1 MRKILFLFLL
11 IFTLSLFCET
21 QEINCS
27 LNKSEFFLGDEIS
40 ISFKIDGVQ
49 DNYFVEGLPSPKKDY
64 GDFRITDVLKTKEGT
79 SVRIEIKAILFGIN
93 PAIFPI
99 DEIKVLKEKSE
110 TSYKLKIPPL
120 KVKDRI
126 SAKDNPPQIMPPLEM
141 PKNSFLLYYIC
152 GIILIILIVLSVF
165 IFSRKKEMPSVEKIK
180 RQESIEE
187 FLTKYF
193 NSLIRKNVLSID
205 DYKDIS
211 YQIRN
216 YLEQKMGMNALE
228 FTTDE
233 LMQNLKGQDFISSI
247 PFEKFKRIFEI
258 CDLVKFAK
266 YFPEVDE
273 EKEVKGFLDSFLY
286 HLTQSL
292 RKAA

>member
-1 MRKILFLFLL
+1 MRKTIFLFFILFS
-11 IFTLSLFCET
+11 LSLFCET
-21 QEINCS
+21 QEIDCV
-27 LNKSEFFLGDEIS
+27 LNKGEFFLGDEIV

-49 DNYFVEGLPSPKKDY
+49 DNYFVEGLPLPQKDY
-64 GDFRITDVLKTKEGT
+64 GDFRVLNVLKTKEGT
-79 SVRIEIKAILFGIN
+79 SVKIEIKAVLFGIN
-93 PAIFPI
+93 PVTFPVE
-99 DEIKVLKEKSE
+99 EIKVLKEKSE
-110 TSYKLKIPPL
+110 TSYKLRIPPI

-141 PKNSFLLYYIC
+141 PKNSFLIYYIG
-152 GIILIILIVLSVF
+152 GIILLVFISFLIF
-165 IFSRKKEMPSVEKIK
+165 IFSRKKRIPSFEKIR

-205 DYKDIS
+205 DYKEIS

-216 YLEQKMGMNALE
+216 YFEQKKEINALE
-228 FTTDE
+228 LTTDE
-233 LMQNLKGQDFISSI
+233 LLQNLKEEGIISTI
-247 PFEKFKRIFEI
+247 PLDKFKRIFEI

-266 YFPEVDE
+266 YFPEIDE
-273 EKEVKGFLDSFLY
+273 EKEVKGFLDNFLY